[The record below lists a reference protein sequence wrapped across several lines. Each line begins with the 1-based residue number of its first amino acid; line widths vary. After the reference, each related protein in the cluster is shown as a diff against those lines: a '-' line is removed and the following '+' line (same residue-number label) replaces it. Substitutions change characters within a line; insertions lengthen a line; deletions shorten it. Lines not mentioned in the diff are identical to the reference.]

1 MDTPTTT
8 TTQNTTTTTT
18 TTTNT
23 NNTEVPVQDIYTIIG
38 AFFTIFNTIFIA
50 VLVLFVM
57 YYIFYNN
64 NSLSLLQIVL
74 LLTLFIWGYLY
85 QKFTINKSFKRE
97 YDLKLQQ
104 VKNNQ

>member
-8 TTQNTTTTTT
+8 TTQNTTTTT
-18 TTTNT
+18 NM
-23 NNTEVPVQDIYTIIG
+23 NNTEAQVQDIYTIIG
-38 AFFTIFNTIFIA
+38 AFFTIFNAISIA
-50 VLVLFVM
+50 VLLLFVM
-57 YYIFYNN
+57 YYLFYNN

-74 LLTLFIWGYLY
+74 LSSLFIWGHLY
-85 QKFTINKSFKRE
+85 QRFTINKSFKRE